1 MTDYYVYAYIDPRN
15 LEEFYY
21 GKGRG
26 SRKYAHLSDGST
38 TAKTQR
44 IAAIRSEGLE
54 PLVRVYVRDLS
65 EREAFLIEKT
75 LLWKLGKLT
84 TNVATGAFA
93 DNFRPHD
100 NLHKELSGF
109 DFQNSIYY
117 YNVGEGQHRNWDD
130 YTDYSF
136 IAAGQ
141 GPRWRNAMLGFKPG
155 DIVCA
160 YLKKHGYVGIGRILT
175 PASMANSVLIESKP
189 LLSLSLKCPGLADNA
204 GDQLNSEYVC
214 KVKWLASVSRIEAK
228 WQSSPKLFTSQL
240 VRASLDG
247 QPTTVDFLAKEFDV
261 DIRAEAA

>member
-26 SRKYAHLSDGST
+26 SRKDAHLSDAST

-44 IAAIRSEGLE
+44 IAAIRREGLE
-54 PLVRVYVRDLS
+54 PLVRVYVRGLS
-65 EREAFLIEKT
+65 EREALLIEKT

-109 DFQNSIYY
+109 DFQNAIFY

-130 YTDYSF
+130 YVNYGF
-136 IAAGQ
+136 ISAGQ
-141 GPRWRNAMLGFKPG
+141 GPRWRDAMLGFKPG
-155 DIVCA
+155 DIVAA
-160 YLKKHGYVGIGRILT
+160 YLKRHGYVGIARILA
-175 PASMANSVLIESKP
+175 PALMASSILIKDKP
-189 LLSLSLKCPGLADNA
+189 LLSLPLICAGLADNA
-204 GDQLNSEYVC
+204 GNKLKSEYVC
-214 KVKWLASVSRIEAK
+214 KVKWLATVTRDHAK
-228 WQSSPKLFTSQL
+228 WQSASKLFTSQL

-247 QPTTVDFLAKEFDV
+247 QPATVKFLQEKFNL